1 MLHWFSG
8 LNQAQLP
15 SACQQR
21 GLAGKA
27 LSMAT
32 CRARLC
38 HFERYWHFQRSSPVR
53 LNGLVA
59 APHLNGLA
67 ATCVCWDLGAG
78 RWKVRLEDGNIKAVR
93 QENMILDETRVA
105 AAAQAAG
112 KAAAAGRAGASTK
125 TSDPAFLVA
134 AAKAASAAA
143 AAAAAAMPPAPPTA
157 AIAAA
162 VAAATAGDDDSMDG
176 DPLTLQE
183 FEELEI
189 QAEGQPMN
197 KTEM

>member
-67 ATCVCWDLGAG
+67 ASCVCWDLGTG
-78 RWKVRLEDGNIKAVR
+78 RWKVRLDDGNIKAVR

-105 AAAQAAG
+105 AATQAAG
-112 KAAAAGRAGASTK
+112 KAAAAGRVGVSNG

-143 AAAAAAMPPAPPTA
+143 AAAAAAMPPAPP
-157 AIAAA
+157 
-162 VAAATAGDDDSMDG
+162 
-176 DPLTLQE
+176 
-183 FEELEI
+183 
-189 QAEGQPMN
+189 
-197 KTEM
+197 